1 MDGGKVT
8 EEREK
13 NRGRE
18 RKELSSISRIQNN
31 WSNKY
36 FVDFIFIIFLERMKI
51 LSLIW
56 PKTINISK
64 SEKNKIMDEALL
76 VVFSVY
82 VLVYAIRH
90 ETQPFLSK

>member
-64 SEKNKIMDEALL
+64 SEKK
-76 VVFSVY
+76 
-82 VLVYAIRH
+82 
-90 ETQPFLSK
+90 